1 MKKLF
6 LNLLVMLATLF
17 LFSFLLF
24 CVFEW
29 KPAWTRFFGLR
40 QLHYYALRER
50 YIPDATLVF
59 RVRPFFKII
68 SHGYKGD
75 LYKDSY
81 GVRVD
86 PGKGAEYFYDQNGF
100 RNSSEKESYDLIV
113 LGDSYMDVGHTEQDT
128 FSKRLEKH
136 ANLTAMNLGQGW
148 YGPFQYPE
156 VLKKYGLAKKPKVAL
171 FCFFE
176 GNDLRDV
183 QEYIRWKNGGNY
195 YHFNLTSK
203 NFLHRYILALRSLA
217 GFGKK
222 KLREAVRAN
231 SHADLANIRL
241 RNKDYKAIIHYRA
254 NEKQAVEILRS
265 QEGEGLRRLIEEFKD
280 ICETRHITPLIV
292 FIPTKSHIYAEWTD
306 GKSGERWLA
315 ARAGEI
321 RNKANVEKAVGQ
333 ICEEVGIPF
342 INLTPLY
349 ESLAREGV
357 LLYYPFDTHWNSE
370 GRETAARFVAR
381 ELKKGVKI

>member
-1 MKKLF
+1 M
-6 LNLLVMLATLF
+6 LVTLF

-29 KPAWTRFFGLR
+29 KPAWTRFFGLG

-50 YIPDATLVF
+50 YIPDDALVF
-59 RVRPFFKII
+59 RVRPFFKIL
-68 SHGYKGD
+68 SSDFKGE
-75 LYKDSY
+75 LYHEQYQVKVEPIPS
-81 GVRVD
+81 
-86 PGKGAEYFYDQNGF
+86 EYFYDQNSF
-100 RNSSEKESYDLIV
+100 RNSSEDDSYDLVV
-113 LGDSYMDVGHTEQDT
+113 LGDSYAAVGHTEQDM

-136 ANLTAMNLGQGW
+136 TNLTAMNLGQGW
-148 YGPFQYPE
+148 YGPFQYLE

-176 GNDLRDV
+176 GNDLKDV
-183 QEYIRWKNGGNY
+183 REYLRWKNGGNY

-222 KLREAVRAN
+222 RLGEVVRAN
-231 SHADLANIRL
+231 IHPDLANIRL
-241 RNKDYKAIIHYRA
+241 RDKDYKAIIHYRA
-254 NEKQAVEILRS
+254 NEKQAEEILRS
-265 QEGEGLRRLIEEFKD
+265 QEGESLRRLIREFKD
-280 ICETRHITPLIV
+280 ICEARHIMPLIV

-306 GKSGERWLA
+306 EKSGQAWLA

-333 ICEEVGIPF
+333 ICEELRIPF
-342 INLTPLY
+342 IDLTPRY

-357 LLYYPFDTHWNSE
+357 LLYHPFDTHWNSE
-370 GRETAARFVAR
+370 GREAAARFVAQELEKRR
-381 ELKKGVKI
+381 EI